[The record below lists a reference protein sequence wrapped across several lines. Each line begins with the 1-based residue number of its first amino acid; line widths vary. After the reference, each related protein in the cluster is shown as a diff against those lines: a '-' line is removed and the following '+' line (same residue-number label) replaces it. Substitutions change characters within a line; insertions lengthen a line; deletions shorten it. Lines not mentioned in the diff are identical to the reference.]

1 MTKKEVATT
10 NANALATAGFDYGDD
25 AGGGFEDITNKDLAI
40 PFLNILQSNSP
51 QVVDE
56 EPSGSKPGMIFNTVT
71 GDLATGDDG
80 VIFLPCH
87 TEAQFVE
94 WVPRDDGGG
103 YVGSFD
109 PGSPEVKK
117 ALEENDGKDRKLY
130 IGKNHLI
137 ETNYV
142 YGLILEEDGLTPK
155 GFAVLSFTSTKL
167 KPYRAW
173 TTSMFTIRGRP
184 PLWANRARI
193 KTIKQKNDHGTFF
206 NFNIKPFADTW
217 VGSLVNPAEGGE
229 LIAEAKSFREMVLN
243 GIAKADHKN
252 ERSGEGSGGGGSADG
267 DDDGNAPF

>member
-1 MTKKEVATT
+1 MTKSKEVATQ
-10 NANALATAGFDYGDD
+10 NAKDVVLAGGFDYGEE
-25 AGGGFEDITNKDLAI
+25 AGGGFEDVTSKDLAI

-56 EPSGSKPGMIFNTVT
+56 DPEGCKPGMIYNTVT
-71 GDLATGDDG
+71 RELFDSDKGA
-80 VIFLPCH
+80 IFLPCH

-109 PGSPEVKK
+109 AGSPEVKK

-142 YGLILEEDGLTPK
+142 YGLVLEEDGITPA
-155 GFAVLSFTSTKL
+155 GFAVLSFTSTKM

-193 KTIKQKNDHGTFF
+193 QTVKQKNDHGTFF
-206 NFNIKPFADTW
+206 NYKIVPYGKTWAD
-217 VGSLVNPAEGGE
+217 GLINPVENGE

-243 GIAKADHKN
+243 GIAKADHHN
-252 ERSGEGSGGGGSADG
+252 ERSGEGSGGDSGG